1 MPASAEDSQDGEA
14 GQGGRTS
21 AIALSYAKKD
31 RAPIVVAKG
40 YGAVADSIVQRARD
54 SGLYVHASPDLV
66 KLLMHV
72 DLDAQIPPQLYVAV
86 AEVLA
91 WLYRLEPAESGLDS
105 TPTPASTP
113 TSVR

>member
-1 MPASAEDSQDGEA
+1 MPPDNVDESPGMPD
-14 GQGGRTS
+14 RPS

-40 YGAVADSIVQRARD
+40 YGAVADSIVQRARE

-66 KLLMHV
+66 KLLMQV
-72 DLDAQIPPQLYVAV
+72 NLDEQIPPQLYLAV

-91 WLYRLEPAESGLDS
+91 WLYQLDAPKS
-105 TPTPASTP
+105 KI
-113 TSVR
+113 